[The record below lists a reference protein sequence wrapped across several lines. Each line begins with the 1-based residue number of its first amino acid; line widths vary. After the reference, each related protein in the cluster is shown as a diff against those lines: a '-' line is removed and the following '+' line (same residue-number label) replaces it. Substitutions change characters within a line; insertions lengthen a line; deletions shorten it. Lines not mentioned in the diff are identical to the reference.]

1 MSDKKVI
8 LRPLEEQDTANI
20 LRWRNADEVR
30 RNLFTQTLLT
40 EEQHLRYFRSM
51 VQSGRCRQ
59 YIITEVGPES
69 IDIGTVFLKNIDVA
83 KKQAEFGIF
92 IGEPKGRGK
101 KLSYLATYSILRIA
115 FEEIGLNRVYLSVV
129 GDNIPAVKTY
139 LRVGFCETGRELN
152 TFPREDHFV
161 DVIHMAISRESWE
174 REQSGEDQSN
184 CL

>member
-83 KKQAEFGIF
+83 KKQAEFGNILS
-92 IGEPKGRGK
+92 GRGGADR
-101 KLSYLATYSILRIA
+101 LL
-115 FEEIGLNRVYLSVV
+115 
-129 GDNIPAVKTY
+129 
-139 LRVGFCETGRELN
+139 
-152 TFPREDHFV
+152 HF
-161 DVIHMAISRESWE
+161 MNEGS
-174 REQSGEDQSN
+174 
-184 CL
+184 